1 MDEGKTN
8 EVVKPRKRKAAARW
22 AMLEQVPPSEL
33 SESQITDD
41 VLYRIAVDNCK
52 SEKAVK
58 VVAETEKIDGAVML
72 VCIHETGAARPET
85 KTLFNWKK

>member
-1 MDEGKTN
+1 MDEVKTN

-22 AMLEQVPPSEL
+22 AMFEQVTNDPANDN
-33 SESQITDD
+33 TDD
-41 VLYRIAVDNCK
+41 VLYRIVVDGCK

-58 VVAETEKIDGAVML
+58 AEAELTKIDGAVLL
-72 VCIHETGAARPET
+72 VCIHEAGEAKPET

>member
-22 AMLEQVPPSEL
+22 AMFEQV
-33 SESQITDD
+33 TDEAVND
-41 VLYRIAVDNCK
+41 ATDEILYRIVVDGCK

-58 VVAETEKIDGAVML
+58 VVAETEKIDGAVLL
-72 VCIHETGAARPET
+72 VCIHEAGEAKPET